1 MSGVHKTVKMGDKRQ
16 AHCDS
21 ECSESEI
28 YYPVCQLDPLEYFKV
43 YFQHYNTLLYEY
55 GFVEWAPFIKAKSLA
70 VPLSY
75 HPDPKV
81 QASYDFL
88 ARIKTVLRSIG
99 HNDGGRGGGGGD
111 DDNDNGGGNSADS
124 NTSKL
129 YQLAEKI
136 SDLVSKMS
144 LQ

>member
-1 MSGVHKTVKMGDKRQ
+1 MGDKRQ

-28 YYPVCQLDPLEYFKV
+28 YYPVRQLDPLEYFKV

-88 ARIKTVLRSIG
+88 ARIKTVLRTIG
-99 HNDGGRGGGGGD
+99 HNGND
-111 DDNDNGGGNSADS
+111 DDDDDDNGGGNSADS
-124 NTSKL
+124 YTSKL

-136 SDLVSKMS
+136 SDLVSKLS

>member
-1 MSGVHKTVKMGDKRQ
+1 MSGFQIVNMTDEFQ
-16 AHCDS
+16 ANCDT

-28 YYPVCQLDPLEYFKV
+28 YYPVSQLDPLEYFKV
-43 YFQHYNTLLYEY
+43 YFQQYNVLLLEH

-70 VPLSY
+70 VPLRY

-88 ARIKTVLRSIG
+88 ARIKTVLRTIG
-99 HNDGGRGGGGGD
+99 HNDNH
-111 DDNDNGGGNSADS
+111 NDNGGGNSADS

-144 LQ
+144 LQNS